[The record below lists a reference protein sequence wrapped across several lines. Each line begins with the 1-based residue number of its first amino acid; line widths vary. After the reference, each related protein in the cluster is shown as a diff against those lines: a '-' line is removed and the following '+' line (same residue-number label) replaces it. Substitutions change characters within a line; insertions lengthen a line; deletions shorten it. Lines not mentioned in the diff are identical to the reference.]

1 MKIWMKISIEFPPR
15 APIVEK
21 EEGKKPMPEKR
32 KRTEEKEGG
41 SGDPNKV
48 DTAWI

>member
-1 MKIWMKISIEFPPR
+1 MYQVHILVKMSIELPPR

-41 SGDPNKV
+41 KVGDSL
-48 DTAWI
+48 

>member
-1 MKIWMKISIEFPPR
+1 MSIELPPR

-41 SGDPNKV
+41 GGDQSKV
-48 DTAWI
+48 DSSWHAWM